1 VFVYEPI
8 NVMMCVVSKI
18 DLFYLAVAVVVSYL
32 FFVLE
37 VLLTLVDYVP

>member
-1 VFVYEPI
+1 
-8 NVMMCVVSKI
+8 MMCVVSKI